1 MDEREPR
8 QVMPK
13 GEVLEPMQEWLRKDG
28 MGPTLMK
35 SQAGSE
41 GPRSD
46 MPDTRRDRSS
56 QEGPCG
62 GRGEPSCRESSTKSE
77 GSGQVKP
84 KAGGKGPA

>member
-56 QEGPCG
+56 Q
-62 GRGEPSCRESSTKSE
+62 
-77 GSGQVKP
+77 
-84 KAGGKGPA
+84 